1 MFTRSSDPAIMF
13 AQHILAVDLGTSGC
27 KTALVT
33 LEGKVAGWAFT
44 AVPLHILPG
53 NGVEQDPVDWWS
65 AFVSSTRMVL
75 AKTGIPPSAV
85 AAICCSCAGEATVAV
100 DREGRPL
107 RNAILYADARGMP
120 HIRRQVRGLV
130 NAFGYDALKLVR
142 WIRLTG
148 GAPSLTGKDP
158 AAHML
163 LVRDDFPDV
172 YAATY
177 KFLNVLD
184 YMNLRLT
191 GRFVATHDSILTSW
205 VTDNRHPDRIR
216 YDSGLLAASGIDSDK
231 FPELVACTEV
241 LGGLLPQAAS
251 DLGLPRSTPVVAGAV
266 DTSAAAI
273 GSGAV
278 ADLEPHLYIGTSS
291 WIGAHVPFKKTDLL
305 TQVASVPCAV
315 PARYLMIAMQS
326 LAGGALAFLR
336 DRLLFDEAP
345 ASKAEIRAS
354 CQEEGSPA
362 ASAPKGYKLL
372 DQMASRVPVGSRGL
386 LFAPWFTGERSPV
399 ADPHLRAGLWNLS
412 LEHSRQDVV
421 RAVLEGVA
429 LNTRWMLKPVERFLG
444 RRLEELPIAGGGGVS
459 DLWCQIFAD
468 VLGLRIRQ
476 LQEPMQS
483 NALGAA
489 YIAAVGVGLMTFDKV
504 PSLTRWKAVY
514 EPQAAH
520 REVYDRMFE
529 AFLEVHRRMRPM
541 YRKLNET

>member
-1 MFTRSSDPAIMF
+1 MF

-33 LEGKVAGWAFT
+33 PDGRIAGWAFT
-44 AVPLHILPG
+44 SVPLHILPG
-53 NGVEQDPVDWWS
+53 NGVEQDPVDWWN
-65 AFVSSTRMVL
+65 AFVRSTRTVL
-75 AKTGIPPSAV
+75 TKTGLFPSAV

-100 DREGRPL
+100 DREGRAL
-107 RNAILYADARGMP
+107 RNAILYADTRGMQ
-120 HIRRQVRGLV
+120 HIRRQVRGIV

-163 LVRDDFPDV
+163 LVRDDFPEV

-191 GRFVATHDSILTSW
+191 GRFVATPDSILTSW
-205 VTDNRHPDRIR
+205 VTNNRHPDRIC
-216 YDSGLLAASGIDSDK
+216 YDRGLLAASGIDPDK

-241 LGGLLPQAAS
+241 LGELLPQAALE
-251 DLGLPRSTPVVAGAV
+251 LGLPPSTPVVAGAV

-278 ADLEPHLYIGTSS
+278 ADFEPHLYVGTSS
-291 WIGAHVPFKKTDLL
+291 WIAAHVPFKKTDLL
-305 TQVASVPCAV
+305 AQVASVPCAA

-326 LAGGALAFLR
+326 LAGGALAFLK
-336 DRLLFDEAP
+336 DQLLFDEAP
-345 ASKAEIRAS
+345 ISQAGVRSSGQDEVSRAA
-354 CQEEGSPA
+354 QTPT
-362 ASAPKGYKLL
+362 GYGLL
-372 DQMASRVPVGSRGL
+372 DQMAARAPAGSRGL
-386 LFAPWFTGERSPV
+386 LFTPWFTGERTPV
-399 ADPHLRAGLWNLS
+399 ADSYLRAGLLNLS
-412 LEHSRQDVV
+412 LRHSRQDVV
-421 RAVLEGVA
+421 RALLEGVA
-429 LNTRWMLKPVERFLG
+429 LNTRWMLQPVERFLG
-444 RRLEELPIAGGGGVS
+444 RRLEELTIAGGGGAS

-468 VLGLRIRQ
+468 SLGLRIRQ

-489 YIAAVGVGLMTFDKV
+489 YIAAVGLGLMTFDKV

-514 EPQAAH
+514 APQAAH
-520 REVYDRMFE
+520 REVYDRMFN
-529 AFLEVHRRMRPM
+529 AFLEIHRRLRPL
-541 YRKLNET
+541 YRKLNEN